1 VRGEL
6 LGGVAV
12 ILKDKVAI
20 VTGSGQGMGKAIAIE
35 LARAGAKVVVNNR
48 SPESEG
54 GNAEETAK
62 IIKEAGGEAIPI
74 YGNVGQMDVCEKL
87 IKGAVDAW
95 GTIDIVVNNAGINRD
110 RMVWNMSEEE
120 WDAVID
126 VILKGTFGCTKFAAV
141 HMRAQRKGRIIN
153 MTSGAGMDG
162 NAGQP
167 NYSAAKGGIVGFTK
181 SCALA
186 LGRYGITVNALSP
199 QADTRMWQAVTPER
213 AREMGVVRG
222 LVTKEEAAA
231 FSDEEVTRRIFGS
244 SEDVAPIVVYLAS
257 DLAANIN
264 GQIFFASGGRISLYG
279 APTQIK
285 TIYKKG
291 RWSFEELASVIPG
304 SLASGLVNPAPPEP
318 PS

>member
-1 VRGEL
+1 MV
-6 LGGVAV
+6 
-12 ILKDKVAI
+12 LKDKIAI
-20 VTGSGQGMGKAIAIE
+20 VTGSGQGMGKAIAIA

-48 SPESEG
+48 SPESKG

-74 YGNVGQMDVCEKL
+74 YGNVGHMEVCEKL
-87 IKGAVDAW
+87 VKEAIDTW

-120 WDAVID
+120 WNAVVD

-141 HMRAQRKGRIIN
+141 HMREKRKGRIIN
-153 MTSGAGMDG
+153 MTSGAGIDG

-167 NYSAAKGGIVGFTK
+167 NYSAAKGGVVGFTK

-199 QADTRMWQAVTPER
+199 QAETRMWRMVTPER

-231 FSDEEVTRRIFGS
+231 ISDGEVYTRIFGAA
-244 SEDVAPIVVYLAS
+244 EDVTPIVVYLAS
-257 DLAANIN
+257 DRAANIN

-291 RWSFEELASVIPG
+291 RWSFEELASVMPG
-304 SLASGLVNPAPPEP
+304 SLASGLVNPAPLKLPASAKP
-318 PS
+318 A

>member
-1 VRGEL
+1 V
-6 LGGVAV
+6 V
-12 ILKDKVAI
+12 LKDKIAV
-20 VTGSGQGMGKAIAIE
+20 VTGSGQGLGKAIAIA
-35 LARAGAKVVVNNR
+35 LAQAGAKVVVNNR
-48 SPESEG
+48 SPESKG
-54 GNAEETAK
+54 GNAEETAR
-62 IIKEAGGEAIPI
+62 IIKEAGGEAIPV

-87 IKGAVDAW
+87 IKEAIDSW
-95 GTIDIVVNNAGINRD
+95 GTIDILVNNAGINGD

-120 WDAVID
+120 WDAVVD
-126 VILKGTFGCTKFAAV
+126 VILKGSFGCTKFAAA
-141 HMRAQRKGRIIN
+141 HMREKRRGRIIN
-153 MTSGAGMDG
+153 MTSGAGVDG

-199 QADTRMWQAVTPER
+199 QADTRMWQAVKPER
-213 AREMGVVRG
+213 AREMGVARG

-231 FSDEEVTRRIFGS
+231 ISDEEVTERIFGAP
-244 SEDVAPIVVYLAS
+244 EDITPIVVYLAS
-257 DLAANIN
+257 DLAGNIN

-291 RWSFEELASVIPG
+291 SWTFEELASVMPG
-304 SLASGLVNPAPPEP
+304 SLASGLVNPAAPEP
-318 PS
+318 AASAKLA